1 MSWSTILT
9 GALPVIQTPE
19 RAPKFVPRPRT
30 TATARVLKYKQY
42 KDSEARERRVWIE
55 FPAGENCGEATFET
69 FDVAKWRAEQD
80 KVAEGS
86 IHPRSAAVTE
96 SMRDPPPGERLH
108 PDRNT
113 MPTASGLAS
122 ILAPQ
127 DYDYD
132 EAHLA
137 GYDSVMEHQVAVK
150 TGKAPKKPQTHHM
163 VRGNMEEAEAL
174 DLFELITG
182 LELYRDKAM
191 GLVVHPSDKPSATPD
206 GICVRVPMLIE
217 AKSTDRRLTV
227 EKIPLPHYY
236 QTQTQMYVT
245 MDRTTGL
252 PRIRCV
258 GYIQYCSH
266 PELKRVPHS
275 KAPAMRSSE
284 PRVRILLVKF
294 NAEAAAR
301 IAEASSR
308 YMDRLSVARTEQQA
322 SSPATPAP
330 TPRNET
336 QKRPYPG
343 RGRGRGRGISKRGR
357 GDGARGRGRG
367 RGTPS
372 LRTRGR
378 GRGVASRVLGVKFH
392 ARIRGL

>member
-9 GALPVIQTPE
+9 GALPVIQAPE

-42 KDSEARERRVWIE
+42 KESEARERRVWIE

-122 ILAPQ
+122 LLAPQ
-127 DYDYD
+127 DYNYD

-137 GYDSVMEHQVAVK
+137 GYDSVMDHQVAVA
-150 TGKAPKKPQTHHM
+150 TGKAPKKTQTHHM
-163 VRGNMEEAEAL
+163 VRGNKEEAEAL

-182 LELYRDKAM
+182 LELYRDKTM
-191 GLVVHPSDKPSATPD
+191 GLVVHPNGKPGATPD
-206 GICVRVPMLIE
+206 GICVRVPMLLE

-245 MDRTTGL
+245 MDRDTGL
-252 PRIRCV
+252 PRVRYV

-275 KAPAMRSSE
+275 KAPATRSSE
-284 PRVRILLVKF
+284 PRIRILLVKF
-294 NAEAAAR
+294 SAEAAAR
-301 IAEASSR
+301 IVEASNR
-308 YMDRLSVARTEQQA
+308 YMDRLSAARTEQQA

-336 QKRPYPG
+336 LQKRPYP
-343 RGRGRGRGISKRGR
+343 GRGRGRGISKRGR
-357 GDGARGRGRG
+357 GDGTRGRGRG

-372 LRTRGR
+372 LRARGR
-378 GRGVASRVLGVKFH
+378 GKGPASRVLGVKFH